1 MAELDPRTVVITNG
15 KTEKEISGSAW
26 NLLRSSKEKGNT
38 RKGWTF
44 VRFSEPKSRKV
55 ATPATAV
62 TLGVSTYIPPEVAA
76 AATVAAAEATM
87 LAGQTVTVDE
97 VLASQ
102 GQLTPDPNGAAPS
115 GPATSDVP
123 AAPVGAAQA
132 AAPAQADAPPAG
144 EKAAEALAETYTG
157 PKDDLQKVKNVG
169 PKTEQVLNSIGIYT
183 YAHLRDADDAAVA
196 TVLDANGLGVKKALI
211 PHWKKGAGDILNP
224 PTE

>member
-55 ATPATAV
+55 ATPATAA
-62 TLGVSTYIPPEVAA
+62 TLGASTYIPPEVAS
-76 AATVAAAEATM
+76 AATQAAAEATM
-87 LAGQTVTVDE
+87 LAGQEVTVED

-102 GQLTPDPNGAAPS
+102 SQSNPAPV
-115 GPATSDVP
+115 PQDVP
-123 AAPVGAAQA
+123 PSPAA
-132 AAPAQADAPPAG
+132 AAPAPPAPPVQADAAPAPA
-144 EKAAEALAETYTG
+144 KADASAPYEG
-157 PKDDLQKVKNVG
+157 PKDELQKVKNVG

-196 TVLDANGLGVKKALI
+196 TVLEANGLGVKKALI

-224 PTE
+224 TAE